1 MRTISGLAIAGCL
14 SGFLAG
20 AVSAEAP
27 DQTRIQKMTARF
39 APVEIKADASKLP
52 KNERQALAKIVE
64 AARLMDPL
72 FLRQSSATNEARL
85 LELVRDESPLGKAR
99 LHYFLV
105 NQGPWDRLEHDAPFL
120 PGVEAKAESGN
131 FYPAGATREEMDQWM
146 KGLAGPERDAATGFF
161 TTIRRGADGRFAV
174 VPYSLEYQGE
184 LARASALLREA
195 AALTTQPSLRAF
207 LEKRAAAFLS
217 NDYYESDVAWME
229 LDASIEPTIGP
240 YEVYEDGWFNF
251 KAAFEAFVTLRDD
264 AETTKLARFS
274 AELQELEDHLPIDPR
289 FRRKAL
295 GGFSPI
301 RVVNVVYSSG
311 DGNRGVQTTAYNLPN
326 DERVVEK
333 MGSKRVMLKNT
344 QEAKFQ
350 KALIPIS
357 KVALAAADQPLLS
370 FDAFFTHTL
379 MHELMHGLGP
389 QTITVGGRDTT
400 VRQELKEANGPLE
413 EAKADI
419 SGLWALQYLMDKGVL
434 DKKLERSVYTTFL
447 ASGFRTLRFGLGEAH
462 GKAMAIQ
469 MNSLVDAGAFQAN
482 PDGTF
487 AVDLAKAKAGASALT
502 GEIMTIQAGGDYA
515 KAKEMLAR
523 SATIRPEVQ
532 KVIDRLSDVP
542 VDIEPRFTTAEQ
554 LTPR

>member
-1 MRTISGLAIAGCL
+1 
-14 SGFLAG
+14 
-20 AVSAEAP
+20 
-27 DQTRIQKMTARF
+27 
-39 APVEIKADASKLP
+39 
-52 KNERQALAKIVE
+52 
-64 AARLMDPL
+64 
-72 FLRQSSATNEARL
+72 
-85 LELVRDESPLGKAR
+85 
-99 LHYFLV
+99 
-105 NQGPWDRLEHDAPFL
+105 
-120 PGVEAKAESGN
+120 
-131 FYPAGATREEMDQWM
+131 
-146 KGLAGPERDAATGFF
+146 
-161 TTIRRGADGRFAV
+161 
-174 VPYSLEYQGE
+174 
-184 LARASALLREA
+184 
-195 AALTTQPSLRAF
+195 
-207 LEKRAAAFLS
+207 
-217 NDYYESDVAWME
+217 
-229 LDASIEPTIGP
+229 
-240 YEVYEDGWFNF
+240 
-251 KAAFEAFVTLRDD
+251 
-264 AETTKLARFS
+264 
-274 AELQELEDHLPIDPR
+274 
-289 FRRKAL
+289 
-295 GGFSPI
+295 
-301 RVVNVVYSSG
+301 
-311 DGNRGVQTTAYNLPN
+311 
-326 DERVVEK
+326 
-333 MGSKRVMLKNT
+333 
-344 QEAKFQ
+344 
-350 KALIPIS
+350 
-357 KVALAAADQPLLS
+357 
-370 FDAFFTHTL
+370 
-379 MHELMHGLGP
+379 MHGLGP